1 MRRSDLAHIV
11 RAASR
16 IVDESDVVIIG
27 SQAILGS
34 FDEHELPRQATFSRE
49 ADVAFW
55 DDDDEIKSDRVDG
68 AIGEGSQFD
77 ASFGY
82 YGQGVSISTAI
93 LPEGWRD
100 RLVPL
105 ESPET
110 RPGRGWCLE
119 PHDLA
124 LSKLVAGREKDHVFV
139 SALLEARIVD
149 PELLRGRAETLPIPA
164 LGKRRIS
171 RWIDACVRRL
181 DR

>member
-110 RPGRGWCLE
+110 RPGRGGVWSRMTLHCRS
-119 PHDLA
+119 
-124 LSKLVAGREKDHVFV
+124 LSLVV
-139 SALLEARIVD
+139 
-149 PELLRGRAETLPIPA
+149 
-164 LGKRRIS
+164 RRIMCLSAHSS
-171 RWIDACVRRL
+171 RRA
-181 DR
+181 